1 MLSTGYLKDLQM
13 LPDDFPNWVSRA
25 SHLASPKTLPK
36 THLRDS
42 PCSAVVASER
52 HKQANG
58 DGIPIAIAPKAPRSP
73 VILSSPP
80 SVWSHFKTNDSVRNC
95 PGDEARNC
103 QGDDHYYI
111 LDSVTVSP
119 KPVPIIIVTGII
131 RIRSSSSSSFLLH
144 EC

>member
-1 MLSTGYLKDLQM
+1 M

-36 THLRDS
+36 HTYETL

-80 SVWSHFKTNDSVRNC
+80 SVCLISKQTIPCGIVQVMKL
-95 PGDEARNC
+95 G
-103 QGDDHYYI
+103 I
-111 LDSVTVSP
+111 VKVTTT
-119 KPVPIIIVTGII
+119 IIYWT
-131 RIRSSSSSSFLLH
+131 L
-144 EC
+144 